1 MSGFFVRVFFHKKF
15 FITIKNQSGYESNV
29 FSVFFV
35 FLYIYIYIIINGLG
49 RATCGILHQNV

>member
-1 MSGFFVRVFFHKKF
+1 MSGFFGAAFFHKKF
-15 FITIKNQSGYESNV
+15 FTTIKNQSGYKFSV

-49 RATCGILHQNV
+49 RATCGILHENV